1 MKTSDSS
8 CSSSALSFCCF
19 LCSSNMWTSEFSSVS
34 AFSNSEGEEEGLTSV
49 NHSARRLREALN
61 LQPNPQTAARSVYP
75 RAPTDR
81 PRVSVVVRECVRAL
95 QVLTFRKEQLRSVLF
110 QITNMRRSRA
120 ASSRHVEEQSRLPAG
135 ECEAA
140 RRVRHSC
147 PVKPGSSAIKSRS
160 GGRSSAAAPDRKK
173 TARTTSGAPTVT
185 SALCDDIKE
194 HYEKQKEGAVC
205 AKEMTI

>member
-1 MKTSDSS
+1 M
-8 CSSSALSFCCF
+8 
-19 LCSSNMWTSEFSSVS
+19 
-34 AFSNSEGEEEGLTSV
+34 
-49 NHSARRLREALN
+49 
-61 LQPNPQTAARSVYP
+61 YP

-95 QVLTFRKEQLRSVLF
+95 QVLTFWKEQLRSVLF
-110 QITNMRRSRA
+110 NITNMRRSRA
-120 ASSRHVEEQSRLPAG
+120 ASSRHVEER
-135 ECEAA
+135 EAA

-147 PVKPGSSAIKSRS
+147 PVKPGSSAEN
-160 GGRSSAAAPDRKK
+160 GRGVESSAAAPDRKK

>member
-81 PRVSVVVRECVRAL
+81 VSVVVRECVRAL

-147 PVKPGSSAIKSRS
+147 PVKPGSSATKRRSGGKSRRERS
-160 GGRSSAAAPDRKK
+160 GGRKQR
-173 TARTTSGAPTVT
+173 RRSGPQEN
-185 SALCDDIKE
+185 SE
-194 HYEKQKEGAVC
+194 NYFRGAHSHFRSL
-205 AKEMTI
+205 